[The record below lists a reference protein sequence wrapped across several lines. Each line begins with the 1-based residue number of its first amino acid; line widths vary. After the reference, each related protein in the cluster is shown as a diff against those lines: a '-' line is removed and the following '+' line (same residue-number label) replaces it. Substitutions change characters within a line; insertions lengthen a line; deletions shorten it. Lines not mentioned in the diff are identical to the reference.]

1 MLEAHVEFKGIKRTV
16 SFEKG
21 DDVLKLR
28 YFIMTAFADVGLD
41 KLPPAHIELLKYDES
56 VQDYVPLL
64 LDAILRENVQLK
76 VEVTG
81 DEVKCTVFYII
92 TKSMRAL

>member
-28 YFIMTAFADVGLD
+28 YFIMIAFADVGLD
-41 KLPPAHIELLKYDES
+41 KLPPARIELLKYDDS
-56 VQDYVPLL
+56 VQDYVPLP
-64 LDAILRENVQLK
+64 LDAILRENVKLK
-76 VEVTG
+76 VGLTG
-81 DEVKCTVFYII
+81 DQVKCTVLYLFRI
-92 TKSMRAL
+92 

>member
-28 YFIMTAFADVGLD
+28 YFIIIAFADVGLD

-56 VQDYVPLL
+56 VQDYVPLP
-64 LDAILRENVQLK
+64 LDAILRGNVKIK
-76 VEVTG
+76 VELTG
-81 DEVKCTVFYII
+81 GKVKCTVLYLFRI
-92 TKSMRAL
+92 